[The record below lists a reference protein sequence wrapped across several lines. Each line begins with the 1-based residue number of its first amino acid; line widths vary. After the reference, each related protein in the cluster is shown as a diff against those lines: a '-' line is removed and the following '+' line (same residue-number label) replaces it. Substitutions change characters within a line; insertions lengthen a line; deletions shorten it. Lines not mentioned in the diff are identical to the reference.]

1 MKNKVAGMKN
11 IYGIS
16 VLAFIAIVVL
26 LVSCANP
33 SREYSSDLQHFEP
46 TVQFTADVDMYVS
59 PSLETYGETDLF
71 SDNMTARQPVSGTV
85 PRGHMPYLYENT
97 NEGYLAAGIELKNP
111 INRSMEVVEKGK
123 ILYSKFC
130 VHCHGAKGDGD
141 GILIM
146 NEKFPPPPSYLTGVS
161 SGGGTLLELPEG
173 KMFHSITYGKNLM
186 GSHASQL
193 NAEERWMII
202 HYIKDLQK
210 TSTTAED
217 ISDVGTE
224 PVSETDSLGK

>member
-1 MKNKVAGMKN
+1 MKN

-26 LVSCANP
+26 LVSCADP

-71 SDNMTARQPVSGTV
+71 SDNMTARHPVPGTI
-85 PRGHMPYLYENT
+85 PRGHIPYLYENT
-97 NEGYLAAGIELKNP
+97 NEGYKLAGDSLKNP
-111 INRSMEVVEKGK
+111 IAASPEVIEKGK
-123 ILYSKFC
+123 DLYIKFC
-130 VHCHGAKGDGD
+130 VHCHGDKGNGD
-141 GILIM
+141 GIIIK

-161 SGGGTLLELPEG
+161 SGGGALLDLPEG
-173 KMFHSITYGKNLM
+173 KMFHSITYGRNLM

-193 NAEERWMII
+193 NADERWLII

-210 TSTTAED
+210 SATTSAD
-217 ISDVGTE
+217 MSDVETE
-224 PVSETDSLGK
+224 PVSEPDSLGK